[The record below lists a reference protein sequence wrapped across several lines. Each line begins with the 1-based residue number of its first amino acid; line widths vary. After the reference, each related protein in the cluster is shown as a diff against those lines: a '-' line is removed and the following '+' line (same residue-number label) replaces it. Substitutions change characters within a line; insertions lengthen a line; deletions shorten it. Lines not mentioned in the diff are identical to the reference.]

1 MGRAM
6 ADDILAGDVV
16 TVVVQRGVE
25 GVFGSDL
32 VDIPRRHVGA
42 GEEFFFRRNLIVS
55 SQVLANSSFM
65 SLSRVVTSAGSGV
78 GHTIDPASNLVK
90 VTISTD
96 SD

>member
-1 MGRAM
+1 
-6 ADDILAGDVV
+6 
-16 TVVVQRGVE
+16 
-25 GVFGSDL
+25 
-32 VDIPRRHVGA
+32 
-42 GEEFFFRRNLIVS
+42 VS

-65 SLSRVVTSAGSGV
+65 SLSRVVASAGSGT